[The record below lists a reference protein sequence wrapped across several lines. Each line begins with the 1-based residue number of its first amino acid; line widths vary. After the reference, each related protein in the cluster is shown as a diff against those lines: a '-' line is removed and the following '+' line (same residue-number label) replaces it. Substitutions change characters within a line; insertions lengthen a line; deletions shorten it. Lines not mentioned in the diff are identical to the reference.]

1 MVNLALDR
9 ARPRMAQITASDLD
23 SNCKSD
29 GTVADAAI
37 ISNTSG
43 GLSSFYNIDAK
54 DHFGVSAASIGDLD
68 GDGTNDLVV
77 GALNDDGTG
86 AIYVLFLT
94 SAGGIRDATKVS
106 NSSGN
111 LSSFYTLSSGDFFG
125 VSVAGI
131 GDLDGDSVLDLACGA
146 MMDDYGG
153 TNSGAVYLLLLTRFG
168 NVKGA
173 TKIYNTFGGYTLD
186 ESQKFGSSVARIEY
200 LDAENTF
207 ALVVGATGCDDG
219 GANSGAIVILF
230 LTSEGNVI
238 EHQRI
243 SNWFGGLSTQYTL
256 SESDSFGWAVDS
268 LGDLD
273 LDGVSDIAVG
283 SNGDDSGGLY
293 NSGAIFIIF
302 LKTSGEVESA
312 QKISNSD
319 GGLSTFVT
327 LNTADYFGRA
337 VACLGDLDGD
347 EIVDVA
353 AGAFQDSDGGT
364 GVGAIYIMFLDTEG
378 NVQRAQKISA
388 LFGGL
393 KSFINLEN
401 NGYFG
406 RSIANIGDLN
416 ANGVPE
422 LVIGAHWAGPS
433 QSGSAYVCF
442 LSQTSC
448 TSGEVTIDT
457 TIVNRTSSQTFFVP
471 GSDGFALFIGISS
484 VALTFF
490 GIIIARSV
498 LRLFRVKEMRREK
511 ECDSATCILNEIRAR
526 GSQSGSEVEMTGEQT
541 IMHSVGSAL
550 VNNDTF
556 SLVIPPEFIVIQECI
571 AVGGFGQ
578 VHKGEYGGEVVA
590 IKKIFA
596 QLTEGLLEEFNH
608 ELRILTNLRGVPHVL
623 LLHGVSFQIEQGERV
638 FIMVL
643 EWCPVSLASLIK
655 RVDNSVDTIV
665 QESSPRDKALLI
677 SPRVFLAIFQQLA
690 AVLHILHNKGYVHRD
705 LKPQNILFANSGD
718 LESSLRLCDF
728 GTSRITD
735 PETGSCP
742 MFGDLNGISPPYC
755 PPEVIPA
762 MASKTGLNVGLERRR
777 SSGFSDDGGTYDGR
791 AFDVYS
797 IGIVMW
803 ECWHQQEPELT
814 SLDNLIDMPTI
825 APLRQLSS
833 LSSRS
838 WAEENLQKTL
848 DGYRP
853 DSASVTGPLGSMPS
867 ALFELQRRLWHPEP
881 TLRPS
886 ASEIKTLFGS
896 PALRKA
902 IDDSHLAWANPS
914 V

>member
-1 MVNLALDR
+1 LRPTMTTRLASELH
-9 ARPRMAQITASDLD
+9 
-23 SNCKSD
+23 NCESD
-29 GTVADAAI
+29 GTVADASL
-37 ISNTSG
+37 ISNSSG
-43 GLSSFYNIDAK
+43 GLSSFYHIESK
-54 DHFGVSAASIGDLD
+54 DHFGVSAGSLGDLD

-77 GALNDDGTG
+77 GALNDDGG
-86 AIYVLFLT
+86 AGAVYVLFLT
-94 SAGGIRDATKVS
+94 SSGGVKDAKKIS

-111 LSSFYTLSSGDFFG
+111 LSRFYTLNSGDFFG
-125 VSVAGI
+125 VAVAGI
-131 GDLDGDSVLDLACGA
+131 GDLDGDSVLDLACGS
-146 MMDDYGG
+146 MMDDFGG
-153 TNSGAVYLLLLTRFG
+153 TNSGAIYLLFLSRFG

-173 TKIYNTFGGYTLD
+173 TKIYNTFGGYTFD
-186 ESQKFGSSVARIEY
+186 ESQKFGSSIARIDNFDDREST
-200 LDAENTF
+200 L

-219 GANSGAIVILF
+219 GANSGAVVVLF
-230 LTSEGNVI
+230 LTSNGSVI

-243 SNWFGGLSTQYTL
+243 SNWFGGLSSQYTL

-273 LDGVSDIAVG
+273 VDGVNDIAVG

-293 NSGAIFIIF
+293 NSGAVFIIF
-302 LKTSGEVESA
+302 LKTSGEVKSA
-312 QKISNSD
+312 QKISNSA

-347 EIVDVA
+347 DIVDVA

-364 GVGAIYIMFLDTEG
+364 GVGAIYIMFLDTG
-378 NVQRAQKISA
+378 GSVQRAQKISA

-393 KSFINLEN
+393 KSFVNLEN

-406 RSIANIGDLN
+406 RSIANIGDLDS
-416 ANGVPE
+416 NGVPE
-422 LVIGAHWAGPS
+422 LIIGAHWAGPS

-442 LSQTSC
+442 LSQTGC
-448 TSGEVTIDT
+448 TTGGPTVLEGA
-457 TIVNRTSSQTFFVP
+457 TIVNRTSSQVFLVP

-484 VALTFF
+484 VALAFF
-490 GIIIARSV
+490 GIIIARNA
-498 LRLFRVKEMRREK
+498 LRLFQSKKERREK
-511 ECDSATCILNEIRAR
+511 ECNSATCILNELRAR

-556 SLVIPPEFIVIQECI
+556 SLVIPPEFIVIHECI

-623 LLHGVSFQIEQGERV
+623 LLHGVSFQVEQGERV

-643 EWCPVSLASLIK
+643 EWCPISLASLIK
-655 RVDNSVDTIV
+655 RANTSVDEIA
-665 QESSPRDKALLI
+665 QESSSGMKTLI
-677 SPRVFLAIFQQLA
+677 SPKIFLAIFQQLA

-705 LKPQNILFANSGD
+705 LKPQNILFANKDD

-735 PETGSCP
+735 PETGLCP
-742 MFGDLNGISPPYC
+742 MIGDLNGISPPYC

-762 MASKTGLNVGLERRR
+762 MALKTGLQVGLEKRR
-777 SSGFSDDGGTYDGR
+777 SSGFSDDGSTYDGR

-797 IGIVMW
+797 VGIVMW

-814 SLDNLIDMPTI
+814 SLDNRILDMPTD
-825 APLRQLSS
+825 APLRQSS
-833 LSSRS
+833 SFSSRS

-853 DSASVTGPLGSMPS
+853 DPTCANGPLGSMPS
-867 ALFELQRRLWHPEP
+867 ALNDLQASLCQPDP
-881 TLRPS
+881 ASRPR
-886 ASEIKTLFGS
+886 ASVIKTLFGS
-896 PALRKA
+896 QAFRRA
-902 IDDSHLAWANPS
+902 IDDVHMAWINPQL
-914 V
+914 